1 MTKGQNKPKFC
12 FQAKSWSE
20 CVTARVELRE
30 VYRQAADPEFCKLLN
45 NMRVGQIPAWAE
57 KRLKESYNNHADLVT
72 DLLPT
77 QLMTHNNQVDAVNK
91 REYEKLKTDEKVF
104 YAVDSMTSQ
113 SDKFKKVID
122 SILHNV
128 PRKLELKKGAQ
139 VMLTRNISLIKGLV
153 NGSRGVVIGF
163 EGEANHPIIKF
174 YVNGEKMVIKREKFS
189 FALNDKKFERVQYPL
204 IQAWAM
210 SIHKSQGMSLD
221 LASVRKSFQN
231 IALWRQKVPLYR
243 PLKC

>member
-1 MTKGQNKPKFC
+1 M
-12 FQAKSWSE
+12 
-20 CVTARVELRE
+20 TARVELRE

-77 QLMTHNNQVDAVNK
+77 QLMTHNNQVDAVNR

-104 YAVDSMTSQ
+104 HAVDSIPVTSQ
-113 SDKFKKVID
+113 SEKFKKVID

-139 VMLTRNISLIKGLV
+139 VMLTRNISLLKGLV

-174 YVNGEKMVIKREKFS
+174 YVNGEKMVIKRERFS
-189 FALNDKKFERVQYPL
+189 FALNDKKFERLQYPL
-204 IQAWAM
+204 TQAWAM
-210 SIHKSQGMSLD
+210 SIHKAQGMSLD
-221 LASVRKSFQN
+221 LASVRKSFQI
-231 IALWRQKVPLYR
+231 IAL
-243 PLKC
+243 

>member
-1 MTKGQNKPKFC
+1 M
-12 FQAKSWSE
+12 
-20 CVTARVELRE
+20 TARVELRE

-91 REYEKLKTDEKVF
+91 REYEKLKTDEKIF
-104 YAVDSMTSQ
+104 YAVDSKTSQ
-113 SDKFKKVID
+113 SEMFKKMID
-122 SILHNV
+122 SMLHNV

-139 VMLTRNISLIKGLV
+139 VMLTRNISLLKGLV

-174 YVNGEKMVIKREKFS
+174 YENGEKMVIKKERFS
-189 FALNDKKFERVQYPL
+189 IALNDKRFERVQYPL
-204 IQAWAM
+204 TLAWAM
-210 SIHKSQGMSLD
+210 SIHKAQGMSLD
-221 LASVRKSFQN
+221 LVSVRKSFQI
-231 IALWRQKVPLYR
+231 IAL
-243 PLKC
+243 